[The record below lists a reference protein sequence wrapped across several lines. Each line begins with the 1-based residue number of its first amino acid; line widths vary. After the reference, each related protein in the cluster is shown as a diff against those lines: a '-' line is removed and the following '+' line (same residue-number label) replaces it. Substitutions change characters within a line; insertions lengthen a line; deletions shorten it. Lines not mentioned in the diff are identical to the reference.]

1 MFNLKKVQVN
11 RLADEANFNRNTTEK
26 VLRLYSILDFLNKD
40 DLEGLLALKG
50 GTAINLFLLNLPRL
64 SVDID
69 LDFNLPLERE
79 EMLEKRKMIDRK
91 IRDFMADEG
100 YYLSDK
106 SKFVHTLDSY
116 VYSYTTTS
124 GGRDVLKI
132 EVNYSDRVHVLKSIL
147 SESTE
152 KLGRNVTALRLSDDE
167 LIGSKVNALIVRT
180 TPRDVYDVYTL
191 FENGKI
197 KDEALIRKI
206 AVFYVCLGSEIPVDF
221 DMMLE
226 TALKKINDLDFQ
238 KIKETL
244 IPVLHKGIVFDVKNM
259 SNLVSNKLKAFFV
272 LDENDKA
279 FIKEYNS
286 RNFRPDILFDGCA
299 VNELTNHPMGIWKTK

>member
-1 MFNLKKVQVN
+1 MFDLKRIQINK
-11 RLADEANFNRNTTEK
+11 LADGANFNRNTTEK
-26 VLRLYSILDFLNKD
+26 VLRLYSILDLLNKD
-40 DLEGLLALKG
+40 ELEGLLVLKG
-50 GTAINLFLLNLPRL
+50 GTAINLFLLELPRL

-69 LDFNLPLERE
+69 LDFNLPLSRE
-79 EMLEKRKMIDRK
+79 EMLEKRKVIDK
-91 IRDFMADEG
+91 AIRGFMADEG

-132 EVNYSDRVHVLKSIL
+132 EVNYSDRVHVLNPIS

-152 KLGRNVTALRLSDDE
+152 KLGRKVTVLRLSNEE
-167 LIGSKVNALIVRT
+167 LIGSKINALIVRT

-191 FENGKI
+191 FENGYI
-197 KDEALIRKI
+197 KDGTLIKKI
-206 AVFYVCLGSEIPVDF
+206 AIFYACLGSEIPIDF
-221 DMMLE
+221 DLMLE
-226 TALKKINDLDFQ
+226 TALKKIGDLDFQ

-244 IPVLHKGIVFDVKNM
+244 IPVLHKGIVFDVKKM
-259 SNLVSNKLKAFFV
+259 SEFVVNKLKTFFV

-279 FIKEYNS
+279 FIREYNC
-286 RNFRPDILFDGCA
+286 RNYKPKILFNGCE
-299 VNELTNHPMGIWKTK
+299 VNELSNHPMGIWKTN